1 MSNVFKLGKGPEQC
15 PCKRL
20 TLNSLKIFDVPPV
33 DNFVK
38 STRRY
43 DYVIFTTMSDLYIS
57 NYPDLHMSVSPAIL
71 KFQHNRKK
79 EYRGSRFRNTKRRCI
94 FCIIP

>member
-1 MSNVFKLGKGPEQC
+1 MSVRKL
-15 PCKRL
+15 L
-20 TLNSLKIFDVPPV
+20 TLKSLQNFDVPPV

-43 DYVIFTTMSDLYIS
+43 DYVIFTTMSDLSIS

-71 KFQHNRKK
+71 KISTQQK
-79 EYRGSRFRNTKRRCI
+79 EGISWLTI
-94 FCIIP
+94 

>member
-1 MSNVFKLGKGPEQC
+1 MSNVFKLGKGPEHC

-43 DYVIFTTMSDLYIS
+43 DQVIFPTMSDLSIS

-71 KFQHNRKK
+71 KFQQ
-79 EYRGSRFRNTKRRCI
+79 TKRRKTHGT
-94 FCIIP
+94 

>member
-1 MSNVFKLGKGPEQC
+1 MSNVSKLGKGPEHC

-43 DYVIFTTMSDLYIS
+43 DYMIFTTMSDLSIS

-71 KFQHNRKK
+71 EISTQQKRKK
-79 EYRGSRFRNTKRRCI
+79 
-94 FCIIP
+94 

>member
-1 MSNVFKLGKGPEQC
+1 MIGGYQTDMSNVFKLGKGPEQC

-20 TLNSLKIFDVPPV
+20 TLNYLKIFDVPPV

-38 STRRY
+38 STHLY
-43 DYVIFTTMSDLYIS
+43 DYVIFTTMSDLSIS

-71 KFQHNRKK
+71 KFQQQK
-79 EYRGSRFRNTKRRCI
+79 E
-94 FCIIP
+94 